1 MRVLI
6 AHSGNLYGGLEK
18 VLETFAQAARTCG
31 KFELDFAMCFD
42 GPVAASLR
50 KIGVPPAIVGGVR
63 LTRPDQLWQAR
74 RRFSAVLARVS
85 PDVVVTTSPW
95 SHVVFAPAVRSAGL
109 PLVLWLHD
117 IISAS
122 SMLGYLASRHKPDML
137 ICDSNFCASEASPV
151 FPDVPVRT
159 VYYAV
164 QYQDRKRERD
174 DVRRE
179 FGLRD
184 RTRVIINVARLEAW
198 KGQQLLID
206 ALARL
211 QTDTDW
217 VCWFLGGAQ
226 RPEEREYLN
235 RLKARVA
242 AAGLSD
248 RVHFLGHRD
257 DVVDLLGA
265 ADLYC
270 HPNLGA
276 EPFGLAIVEA
286 LYAGLPVVAT
296 DLGGPREILADGSG
310 QLVPPNDPDKLA
322 AAIAPWLDD
331 RPIDPRSAR
340 ARRARALA
348 LCGPIA
354 RLLDFA
360 DALDSARSVVTA

>member
-18 VLETFAQAARTCG
+18 VLETFAHAARTCG
-31 KFELDFAMCFD
+31 RFELDFAMCFD

-50 KIGVPPAIVGGVR
+50 QLGVPPSIVGGVR

-74 RRFSAVLARVS
+74 RRLGDVIARVA

-95 SHVVFAPAVRSAGL
+95 SHVVFAPAVRSAGI

-117 IISAS
+117 IISGS
-122 SMLGYLASRHKPDML
+122 SWLGYLAGRHKPDML
-137 ICDSNFCASEASPV
+137 ICDSNFCAAEAAPV
-151 FPDVPVRT
+151 FPGVPVRT

-164 QYQDRKRERD
+164 QYQDASRSRA

-179 FGLRD
+179 FGLD
-184 RTRVIINVARLEAW
+184 EETRVIINVARLEPW
-198 KGQQLLID
+198 KGQQLLIE

-211 QTDTDW
+211 RTNDPW

-226 RPEEREYLN
+226 RREEREYLD
-235 RLKARVA
+235 RLKQQAA
-242 AAGLSD
+242 AAGLAD

-257 DVVDLLGA
+257 DVADLLGA
-265 ADLYC
+265 ADVYC
-270 HPNLGA
+270 HPNQSA

-286 LYAGLPVVAT
+286 LHAGLPVVAT

-310 QLVPPNDPDKLA
+310 QLVPPADPDALA
-322 AAIAPWLDD
+322 AAIAPWLATRTRD
-331 RPIDPRSAR
+331 RRAAE
-340 ARRARALA
+340 ARRARALT

-360 DALDSARSVVTA
+360 DALDSARAMVTA